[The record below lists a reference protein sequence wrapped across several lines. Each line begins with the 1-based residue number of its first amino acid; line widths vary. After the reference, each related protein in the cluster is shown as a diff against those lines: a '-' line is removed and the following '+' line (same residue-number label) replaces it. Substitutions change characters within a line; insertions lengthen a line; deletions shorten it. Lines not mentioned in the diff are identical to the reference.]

1 MIDTVE
7 QKRIQ
12 DEKPMDSIL
21 LKEAALKLSPFERA
35 QLIDALLQ
43 SLDSSHQAE
52 IDQAWLKESIDR
64 LSAYQRGE
72 IKAIDGEMVLSQLK
86 DKLQFLPADTLP

>member
-1 MIDTVE
+1 MIDTIE

-86 DKLQFLPADTLP
+86 DKLSR

>member
-1 MIDTVE
+1 MIDTIE

-72 IKAIDGEMVLSQLK
+72 IKAIDCEMVLSQLK
-86 DKLQFLPADTLP
+86 DKL